1 MLKKFTVFCI
11 FILFS
16 FSQAACIPLN
26 GSGYDSV
33 NYMAGKTPPEPKKT
47 GPVTHKLDKGLK
59 STVRIIVKPD
69 TKSLI
74 ESYEIASGFAMDW
87 GQILTCYHALSR
99 VSQEKGVVT
108 VNIQGKDHRAKIIKK
123 NKDLD
128 YALLQIDERVGLG
141 YLKTSTIYN
150 VGDTVY
156 CAGFPFANIY
166 SQQYGKN
173 IPVSLTSGIISG
185 LKRKIKYGKRNFD
198 NMIQVDA
205 YCQKGNSGGP
215 VFNKRMEV
223 IGMVNFT
230 CSYAD
235 NRGSEVWN
243 GATFATPIDLIL
255 RDIKALKK

>member
-198 NMIQVDA
+198 IDRRF
-205 YCQKGNSGGP
+205 GRSGD
-215 VFNKRMEV
+215 
-223 IGMVNFT
+223 T
-230 CSYAD
+230 D
-235 NRGSEVWN
+235 NRSIARQGV
-243 GATFATPIDLIL
+243 
-255 RDIKALKK
+255 